1 MKNIHIL
8 PTDKPS
14 RLSFDFDIQQYYL
27 QKESSFFEHQD
38 MVENRNIYITSDEEI
53 KNGDWC
59 LFDRFPKIVSKVTSN
74 MSSSGSAKKI
84 TLTTNQD
91 LIDDGV
97 QAINDEFLEWFCKN
111 PSYEEV
117 ETEFFAKFSNDLY
130 KIIIPKEELKHTIV
144 KETCIQCDG
153 TGETTHPQTYNSQR
167 VCNICNGKGD
177 WSKKTL
183 VKEEPKQETLEEAM
197 IQNGY
202 HDKPSDELWREGV
215 EFGANWQAERMY
227 SEEDMINASKYGYNF
242 HKTTLFPNQEFEDSC
257 INNTKQWLTIFKK

>member
-1 MKNIHIL
+1 MKN
-8 PTDKPS
+8 
-14 RLSFDFDIQQYYL
+14 
-27 QKESSFFEHQD
+27 
-38 MVENRNIYITSDEEI
+38 
-53 KNGDWC
+53 
-59 LFDRFPKIVSKVTSN
+59 
-74 MSSSGSAKKI
+74 
-84 TLTTNQD
+84 
-91 LIDDGV
+91 
-97 QAINDEFLEWFCKN
+97 
-111 PSYEEV
+111 
-117 ETEFFAKFSNDLY
+117 
-130 KIIIPKEELKHTIV
+130 EELKHTIV

-197 IQNGY
+197 KQNGY
-202 HDKPSDELWREGV
+202 SDTPSDELWRE
-215 EFGANWQAERMY
+215 GANWQAERMY